1 MWQFLWEHL
10 SENLFFK
17 SLKLS
22 SGFGKKCVEWC
33 QMKVEKYIA
42 NKGWTLN
49 TSFHFIMA
57 IKYIWSVLP
66 TLCMKGTT
74 EVCYKMRY
82 PLMLFSTLI
91 SPRKRIL
98 VPKNIF
104 WYLYFSIFT
113 YPWNVMKLPYF
124 QENPNRRFTTL
135 NTRTRGDPY
144 PRPTQEINHLPF
156 LESKYEDDFSRY
168 LKLFYFNVLIK

>member
-10 SENLFFK
+10 SENLFYK

-66 TLCMKGTT
+66 TLQIDHRISKK
-74 EVCYKMRY
+74 VDFKRY
-82 PLMLFSTLI
+82 LLILFSTLI

-98 VPKNIF
+98 KPKNIF

-113 YPWNVMKLPYF
+113 YCSKSNLMKLPYF

-156 LESKYEDDFSRY
+156 LESKYEDDFPRY
-168 LKLFYFNVLIK
+168 TF